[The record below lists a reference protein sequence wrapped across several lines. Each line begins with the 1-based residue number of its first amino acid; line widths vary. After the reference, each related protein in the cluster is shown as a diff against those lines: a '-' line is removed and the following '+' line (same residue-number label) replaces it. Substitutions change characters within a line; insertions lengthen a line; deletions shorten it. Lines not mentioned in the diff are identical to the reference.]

1 MLIRPAQARDDRTRP
16 QCDLSQPQHL
26 LRIRPITVQRQ
37 HQERARIHRRRRH
50 MEQIFSFEMNSGRMA
65 HVFSII
71 NPRSPP
77 IYKMK
82 VACVKP
88 IVEAE
93 PTEAVFDKEV
103 ALSRVGGDAELLK
116 EIAILFLDDYPKSL
130 SDLRDAVEARD
141 AKRVERTAHGLK
153 GSVSNF
159 GAAPA
164 VNAALRLETMGRAQK
179 LVEVEQVLRTLELA
193 LAALRPELESL

>member
-1 MLIRPAQARDDRTRP
+1 
-16 QCDLSQPQHL
+16 
-26 LRIRPITVQRQ
+26 
-37 HQERARIHRRRRH
+37 
-50 MEQIFSFEMNSGRMA
+50 
-65 HVFSII
+65 
-71 NPRSPP
+71 
-77 IYKMK
+77 MK
-82 VACVKP
+82 VAVVKP

-93 PTEAVFDKEV
+93 PTEIVFDKEV
-103 ALSRVGGDAELLK
+103 ALSRVGGDVELLK

-130 SDLRDAVEARD
+130 TELREAVQAGDAR
-141 AKRVERTAHGLK
+141 RVERSAHGLK

-164 VNAALRLETMGRAQK
+164 VNAALQLETMGRAQT